1 MVSNHGYVGYF
12 VAVNAQFWSSLP
24 EDVRLGLEEIMAEV
38 TEWGNARSIAINEE
52 GRAKML
58 ESGRTEIIELTDEE
72 LVVWQDSVQTVWDQF
87 SDEIGPEII
96 EAAQREAARR

>member
-1 MVSNHGYVGYF
+1 
-12 VAVNAQFWSSLP
+12 
-24 EDVRLGLEEIMAEV
+24 MAEV
-38 TEWGNARSIAINEE
+38 TEWGNARSITINEE

-87 SDEIGPEII
+87 SDEIGSEII
-96 EAAQREAARR
+96 EAAQREAIRR